1 MLKILQEEFLIFNDS
16 VVTSIIFKYIQI
28 TYITIYMHSW
38 FFITVLFVFYV
49 AERRN
54 NTLAW
59 TYVKT
64 AFLMV
69 SFIRWFIVYSM
80 TVVIY
85 FHLLYMEKLKMCFT
99 KKPLREYGK
108 TQCFFF
114 IFVSNY

>member
-54 NTLAW
+54 NTLA
-59 TYVKT
+59 
-64 AFLMV
+64 
-69 SFIRWFIVYSM
+69 
-80 TVVIY
+80 
-85 FHLLYMEKLKMCFT
+85 
-99 KKPLREYGK
+99 
-108 TQCFFF
+108 
-114 IFVSNY
+114 